1 MQAVG
6 TCRLNRLERID
17 LILKEI
23 VGVRFRDG
31 GKVYSFA
38 TGELEIRCGD
48 SVIVETSR
56 GIELGEAVSDR
67 HSVEDSEIV
76 APLRRVLRL
85 ATPADIKTANELRER
100 EQKAVDVC
108 QEKITE
114 HKLEMKIVN
123 AEFAFD
129 GSKIIFYFTADGRI
143 DFRNLVKDLA
153 SVFRTRIELRQI
165 GVRDEAKMLG
175 GLGICGRPFCC
186 CSFLEDFQPVSIK
199 MAKEQNLSLNQTKI
213 SGTCGRLMCCLKYEQ
228 EAYDDLIKHTP
239 KVGSTVKTPAGIG
252 TVVDVSLISGNL
264 RVKIENGADFVLKTF
279 NKCDVCHAGC
289 CEKNHDNKE
298 NTPAKKAEA
307 PSE

>member
-6 TCRLNRLERID
+6 TCRSRRLERID

-38 TGELEIRCGD
+38 PGDLTIKCGD
-48 SVIVETSR
+48 PVIVETSR
-56 GIELGEAVSDR
+56 GIELGEAASDCR
-67 HSVEDSEIV
+67 SVDDSEVV

-85 ATPADIKTANELRER
+85 ATPADIKTASELRER

-108 QEKITE
+108 QAKISE
-114 HKLEMKIVN
+114 HKLEMKVIN

-186 CSFLEDFQPVSIK
+186 CSFLDDFQPVSIK

-228 EAYDDLIKHTP
+228 EAYEDLIKSTP
-239 KVGSTVKTPAGIG
+239 KVGSTVKTPAGVG

-264 RVKIENGADFVLKTF
+264 RVKIENGADFVLKSF
-279 NKCDVCHAGC
+279 NKCDVCRADC
-289 CEKNHDNKE
+289 CEKKPENKE
-298 NTPAKKAEA
+298 KAPAKKAET